1 LGQSTPCRPLEN
13 SWSLPTP
20 AGQLPNIVFGSDNLI
35 FVVGAQKITP
45 TLEEANKR
53 LVDYVVPLEDER
65 LMGIYKAH
73 TTFSKAL
80 TYHKEGPHSTRK
92 IHVIIVKE
100 PLGF

>member
-1 LGQSTPCRPLEN
+1 LVASNTGS
-13 SWSLPTP
+13 
-20 AGQLPNIVFGSDNLI
+20 QLPNIVFGSDNLI

-80 TYHKEGPHSTRK
+80 TYHKEVRT
-92 IHVIIVKE
+92 
-100 PLGF
+100 PLEKFT